1 MYVALWYKNGKPVH
15 GYAWNDGGVVQ
26 ASFPFNSAELTGSKD
41 LGGQIQVG
49 FLGGQH
55 LLEQMQSPELFQVL
69 QYKGD
74 HNTLGYWY
82 EWIKYK
88 ERFEKTDVRQLVRCG
103 DSMPILWTDRPGGPL
118 LGYLN
123 MKTEEA
129 LFSQGGKAE
138 KIVGKP
144 LGEME
149 IIIRC
154 E

>member
-1 MYVALWYKNGKPVH
+1 MPFYALT
-15 GYAWNDGGVVQ
+15 
-26 ASFPFNSAELTGSKD
+26 FPNL
-41 LGGQIQVG
+41 
-49 FLGGQH
+49 
-55 LLEQMQSPELFQVL
+55 QVL

-88 ERFEKTDVRQLVRCG
+88 ERFEKTDTRQLVRCG
-103 DSMPILWTDRPGGPL
+103 NSMPILWADRPGGPL

-129 LFSQGGKAE
+129 FFSHDGKAE

-144 LGEME
+144 LGDML
-149 IIIRC
+149 IVIR
-154 E
+154 